1 MVPLDELEKQQRP
14 RRWRIALVLVPAV
27 GFVAL
32 LWIGLQRA
40 DPDVTAESRA
50 PAFELP
56 RLEGGSLSSSE
67 LEGRPVVIN
76 FWASWCIPCREEAPL
91 LERTWREYK
100 DDGVV
105 IVGINIKDSVT
116 AAKEFIDEFDIT
128 YPIVRDESGELE
140 RAFGL
145 TGLPETFF
153 IDHEWKFIG
162 SASGSEVGARQGIV
176 VLGAISEEQLVT
188 NIEILLRRAAEDND
202 QGGNQGEPIR
212 TIAGADRTP
221 ERRRWV
227 Q

>member
-1 MVPLDELEKQQRP
+1 MVPLDELETRQRP
-14 RRWRIALVLVPAV
+14 RRWRAALVLLPAM

-32 LWIGLQRA
+32 LWFGLQRA
-40 DPDVTAESRA
+40 DPSVTAAQR
-50 PAFELP
+50 PPTFELP

-76 FWASWCIPCREEAPL
+76 FWASWCIPCRDEAPL

-105 IVGINIKDSVT
+105 IVGVNIKDSVT
-116 AAKEFIDEFDIT
+116 AAKAFVDEFDIT
-128 YPIVRDESGELE
+128 YPIVRDQSAELE
-140 RAFGL
+140 RDFGL

-153 IDHEWKFIG
+153 IDHEWRFIG

-202 QGGNQGEPIR
+202 GGGSS
-212 TIAGADRTP
+212 G
-221 ERRRWV
+221 
-227 Q
+227 

>member
-1 MVPLDELEKQQRP
+1 MVPLDELETRNRR
-14 RRWRIALVLVPAV
+14 RRWRAAVALLPAM

-32 LWIGLQRA
+32 LWFGLQRA
-40 DPDVTAESRA
+40 DPNVTAESRA
-50 PAFELP
+50 PSFELQ
-56 RLEGGSLSSSE
+56 RLEGGPLSSSE
-67 LEGRPVVIN
+67 LEGRSVVIN

-100 DDGVV
+100 NDEVV
-105 IVGINIKDSVT
+105 IIGINIKDSVT
-116 AAKEFIDEFDIT
+116 AAKEFVDEFDIT

-140 RAFGL
+140 REFGL

-153 IDHEWKFIG
+153 IDHEWRFIG

-202 QGGNQGEPIR
+202 LGGS
-212 TIAGADRTP
+212 
-221 ERRRWV
+221 
-227 Q
+227 

>member
-1 MVPLDELEKQQRP
+1 MVPLDELEQRRRP
-14 RRWRIALVLVPAV
+14 RRWRSVLVLLPAM

-32 LWIGLQRA
+32 LWWGLQRA
-40 DPDVTAESRA
+40 DPNVTAESRA

-76 FWASWCIPCREEAPL
+76 FWASWCTPCREEAPL

-105 IVGINIKDSVT
+105 ILGINIKDSITEARKFV
-116 AAKEFIDEFDIT
+116 DEFGIT

-140 RAFGL
+140 RDFGL

-153 IDHEWKFIG
+153 IDHEWRFIG
-162 SASGSEVGARQGIV
+162 SVSGSEVGTRQGIV

-188 NIEILLRRAAEDND
+188 NIEILLRRAAGDND
-202 QGGNQGEPIR
+202 LGGS
-212 TIAGADRTP
+212 
-221 ERRRWV
+221 
-227 Q
+227 

>member
-1 MVPLDELEKQQRP
+1 MVPLDELETRQRP
-14 RRWRIALVLVPAV
+14 RRWRLALVLVPAL

-32 LWIGLQRA
+32 LWFGLQRA
-40 DPDVTAESRA
+40 DPNVEAESRA
-50 PAFELP
+50 PAFDLP
-56 RLEGGSLSSSE
+56 LLERGTLSSSE
-67 LEGRPVVIN
+67 LDGRPVVIN

-100 DDGVV
+100 DEGVA

-116 AAKEFIDEFDIT
+116 AAKEFVDDFDIT
-128 YPIVRDESGELE
+128 YPIVRDESGEVE
-140 RAFGL
+140 RDFGL

-188 NIEILLRRAAEDND
+188 NIEILLRRAAEDNAL
-202 QGGNQGEPIR
+202 GGTG
-212 TIAGADRTP
+212 
-221 ERRRWV
+221 
-227 Q
+227 